1 MNETTIC
8 IVGLVLLL
16 ALFATGI
23 EMSFAMALIGFA
35 GFAYLNGF

>member
-8 IVGLVLLL
+8 IIALVMLL

-23 EMSFAMALIGFA
+23 EMSFAMALGTRFS
-35 GFAYLNGF
+35 LSSC

>member
-8 IVGLVLLL
+8 IIALVMLL

-23 EMSFAMALIGFA
+23 EMSFAKIGRA
-35 GFAYLNGF
+35 HV